1 MKSDTLVT
9 RMESGLAHSQCSRRG
24 LFQFSRR
31 DSDHQSFNLVF
42 RDENENFV
50 LLVSCF
56 EAWYSYIS
64 QRNVRHTT
72 IFSWASYY
80 RVAHSRSAESRIAYW
95 WVAHSRPGIHNSVQR
110 EANSTFEMGFRIS
123 VFQSRVSRQERE
135 FLFFSLM
142 LWGLVFT
149 YQTKEC
155 STHYYIF
162 MSQLLS
168 GSTQQVSRERG

>member
-1 MKSDTLVT
+1 M
-9 RMESGLAHSQCSRRG
+9 
-24 LFQFSRR
+24 
-31 DSDHQSFNLVF
+31 F

-50 LLVSCF
+50 LLVLCF
-56 EAWYSYIS
+56 EAWYSYIN

-110 EANSTFEMGFRIS
+110 EAYSTFEMGFRIS
-123 VFQSRVSRQERE
+123 VFQSRVSRQEQE

-142 LWGLVFT
+142 LRGLVFT
-149 YQTKEC
+149 YQTKNVQHITIFSWVSCYRVAHSRSAESGG
-155 STHYYIF
+155 ST
-162 MSQLLS
+162 LL
-168 GSTQQVSRERG
+168 GSTQQAWYS